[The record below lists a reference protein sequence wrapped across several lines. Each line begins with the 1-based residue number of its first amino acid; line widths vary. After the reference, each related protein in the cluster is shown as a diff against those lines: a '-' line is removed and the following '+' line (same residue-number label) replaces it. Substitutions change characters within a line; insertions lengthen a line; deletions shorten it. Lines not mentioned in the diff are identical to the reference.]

1 MLHQASDTD
10 PRKTITAEKPNRAKS
25 GNTPP
30 SAPAAVSARSGTLS
44 VRLAESEAEIR
55 AAQALRYRIF
65 YDEMRAKPSAAMIRE
80 KRDFDSLDDTADHL
94 LVIDTTK
101 RSATEAIVGT
111 YRLIRRGV
119 LGDRGFYSAAEFDLS
134 RLEAWPG
141 EVLELGRSCVDPSHR
156 SGRAINLLWR
166 GIATYLKA
174 YNTDLLF
181 GCGSLP
187 GTDPEALKLPL
198 AYMHHHHLAPR
209 HIRPRALTERYV
221 DMNMVDRDTLDRD
234 RALAQIP
241 PLIKGYL
248 RLGGFVG
255 DGAVVDHDFN
265 CTDVCIVVQ
274 ASLLTAKYA
283 RHYGCE
289 VSSLNAA

>member
-1 MLHQASDTD
+1 MLEQ
-10 PRKTITAEKPNRAKS
+10 
-25 GNTPP
+25 
-30 SAPAAVSARSGTLS
+30 APASEFPSKSSGKRGGPDRTAVSASSGTLL
-44 VRLAESEAEIR
+44 VRLAASEAEVR

-65 YDEMRAKPSAAMIRE
+65 YEEKQATPSPAMVRE
-80 KRDFDSLDDTADHL
+80 ERDFDPLDDAADHL

-101 RSATEAIVGT
+101 RETAAAVVGT
-111 YRLIRRGV
+111 YRLIRSDVVGK
-119 LGDRGFYSAAEFDLS
+119 GGFYSCEEFDLS

-141 EVLELGRSCVDPSHR
+141 DVLELGRSCVDPAHR

-166 GIATYLKA
+166 GIAAYLTA
-174 YNTDLLF
+174 YGTDLLF

-187 GTDPEALKLPL
+187 GTDPEKLKLPL

-209 HIRPRALTERYV
+209 HIRASALAERYV
-221 DMNMVDRDTLDRD
+221 DMNMLDRD
-234 RALAQIP
+234 AIDRDAALAEIP

-255 DGAVVDHDFN
+255 DGAVVDYAFN
-265 CTDVCIVVQ
+265 CTDVCIIVQ

-289 VSSLNAA
+289 VSSLDAA